1 MTENP
6 PIKYSEIGEWSE
18 VKLDIVGEYGHAYS
32 TIMND
37 PKRDYIHHAYIDAFA
52 GSGTH
57 LSRTTGEFVSG
68 SPVRALN
75 VDPPFEE
82 YFFIDKDAPTVR
94 ALNDLVGDRTD
105 VRVYEGDSN
114 DLLLNEVY
122 PRVRY
127 EDYRRALCL
136 LDPYGLDLRWEVI
149 EKAGRMKTVEIFLNF
164 PIHDMNRNVF
174 LLDTTK
180 MDGRQIA
187 RMDAFWG
194 DGSWRPIMY
203 ATQEHL
209 FGTEEVKIGTNE
221 RIASAFRKRLREK
234 AGFGYVPEPVI
245 MRNSNRA
252 MLYYLFFA
260 SQKPTAEKIMN
271 DIFDKYRPKLDPPLF

>member
-1 MTENP
+1 MQLE
-6 PIKYSEIGEWSE
+6 YSEIGEWSE
-18 VKLDIVGEYGHAYS
+18 VKLDIVREYGRAYS

-37 PKRDYIHHAYIDAFA
+37 PKRSYLHHAYVDAFA

-57 LSRTTGEFVSG
+57 VSKSTGDFISG
-68 SPVRALN
+68 SPVNALN
-75 VDPPFEE
+75 VDPPFEKF
-82 YFFIDKDAPTVR
+82 FFIDKDRETVK
-94 ALNDLVGDRTD
+94 ALEDSVALRPNVHI
-105 VRVYEGDSN
+105 YQGDSN
-114 DLLLNEVY
+114 VLLLREVY
-122 PRVRY
+122 PQLRY

-136 LDPYGLDLRWEVI
+136 LDPYGLDLKWEVI
-149 EKAGRMKTVEIFLNF
+149 EEAGRMRSIEIFLNF

-180 MDGRQIA
+180 MDDRQIA

-194 DGSWRPIMY
+194 DSSWRPIMY

-209 FGTEEVKIGTNE
+209 FGTEEIKIGTNDN
-221 RIASAFRKRLREK
+221 IATAFRERLRNV
-234 AGFGYVPEPVI
+234 AGFSYVPEPVV

-260 SQKPTAEKIMN
+260 SQKPTAENIVT
-271 DIFDKYRPKLDPPLF
+271 DIFDKYRPKLDPRLF